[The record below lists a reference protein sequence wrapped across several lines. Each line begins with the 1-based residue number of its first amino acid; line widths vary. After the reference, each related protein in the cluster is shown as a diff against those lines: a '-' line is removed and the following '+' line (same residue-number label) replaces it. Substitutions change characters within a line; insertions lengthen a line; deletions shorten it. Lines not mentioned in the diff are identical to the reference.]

1 MAEGVLAQPD
11 MAVDP
16 RTGVANVFPARVSLD
31 APVLVLVARLSL
43 AADGVDIVRS
53 DAPDAVKHH
62 DLDKVLYWH
71 VLVSS
76 ETLPKVPQRGPLED
90 TKQELLQR
98 HCHAVQVHSDNHKRP
113 T

>member
-1 MAEGVLAQPD
+1 MAEGALAQPN

-16 RTGVANVFPARVSLD
+16 RTGVADVFPARVSLD
-31 APVLVLVARLSL
+31 APALLLLARLSL
-43 AADGVDIVRS
+43 AADDVDIVRS

-71 VLVSS
+71 ALVGS
-76 ETLPKVPQRGPLED
+76 ETLSKAPQRGAPED

-98 HCHAVQVHSDNHKRP
+98 HFHAVQVHNDNHKRP